1 MTTIFKLSVL
11 LAGLQQAGLRELPN
25 NPRITGRLGNTLT
38 IDFTGN

>member
-11 LAGLQQAGLRELPN
+11 LVGLQQADLREPPN
-25 NPRITGRLGNTLT
+25 NPWITGRLGNTLT